1 MGEAMRHYLII
12 NGPNL
17 NQLGNRE
24 PDVYGKE
31 TLDDLVAYIKE
42 FAKQHVFAVTC
53 KQSNYEGEIINWIH
67 EASLDYDGVVINPAA
82 FTHYSYAIRDALAGQ
97 SLPVIEVHLSNIHK
111 REPFRHQSVTAPVVI
126 GQIVGLGFRG
136 YQLALTYLEAYTH
149 EEDKG

>member
-1 MGEAMRHYLII
+1 MGETMRHYLII

-31 TLDDLVAYIKE
+31 TLDDLIVCIEE
-42 FAKQHVFAVTC
+42 FAGQQGIAVTC

-67 EASLDYDGVVINPAA
+67 EASLDYDGIVINPAA

-97 SLPVIEVHLSNIHK
+97 SLPAIEVHLSNIHK

-126 GQIVGLGFRG
+126 GQIVGLGFQG
-136 YQLALTYLEAYTH
+136 YQLALTYLEAHVTL
-149 EEDKG
+149 